1 MAWNMGE
8 YAKLESVG
16 AVVDRRGLVAPMLA
30 NGEPDHDAG
39 WQEEHD
45 ASREWLDRLS
55 WEDSLTI
62 RTRRQSDFAKLS
74 AKQQKKV
81 IRCVELDSEVD
92 KLDRAIHQAIS
103 DATRD
108 LMAQKAALETE
119 SQEIIDQ
126 IPESERLVEAWNDAY
141 DDIRS
146 ELRKEGK

>member
-1 MAWNMGE
+1 ME
-8 YAKLESVG
+8 YVKLESVG

-45 ASREWLDRLS
+45 ASREWRDRLS

-62 RTRRQSDFAKLS
+62 RARRQSGFAKLS

-81 IRCVELDSEVD
+81 IRSVELNNEVA
-92 KLDRAIHQAIS
+92 KLDRAIHQAIE

-108 LMAQKAALETE
+108 LKAQKAVLKTE

-126 IPESERLVEAWNDAY
+126 VPESERLVEAWNDAY
-141 DDIRS
+141 DDLYY
-146 ELRKEGK
+146 ELRKEGE